1 MLGLLS
7 ALFFTITAH
16 HHLPSCLF
24 TCLSFVSYSKQ
35 NASLVCAE
43 KTFEFP
49 QLRSILLNILE
60 QGPIFTKHFHVIDNY
75 NKEIRASLNEQL
87 ISL

>member
-1 MLGLLS
+1 M
-7 ALFFTITAH
+7 
-16 HHLPSCLF
+16 
-24 TCLSFVSYSKQ
+24 
-35 NASLVCAE
+35 CAE

-87 ISL
+87 IFTVKWQPTPVFLPGESQGRGSLVGYRLWGCTESDMTEVT